1 LSSFLIAAFVLGFGG
16 SFHCI
21 GMCGPIALSL
31 PALND
36 RDKWIT
42 SLLYLSGKT
51 ITYSLLGLLFGLFG
65 KQLML
70 AGLQQGLSIAA
81 GILLLIVVA
90 MMLVQAKQLHQNK
103 LTLWISNK
111 LIPLFG
117 LAKRSHGLVALNMG
131 FVNGLLPCGLV
142 YIGLI
147 GSLTT
152 GSALNGMLFMAA
164 FGLGT
169 MPIMLSF
176 LLMAKQFSLNFR
188 NKIKKLAPAF
198 VALVAVLLIVRGL
211 GLGIPYVSPQINNP
225 TALNNKAVEC
235 HP

>member
-1 LSSFLIAAFVLGFGG
+1 
-16 SFHCI
+16 
-21 GMCGPIALSL
+21 MCGPIALSL

-36 RDKWIT
+36 LDKWRS

-81 GILLLIVVA
+81 GILLLLVVA
-90 MMLVQAKQLHQNK
+90 MMLVQARQLHQNK
-103 LTLWISNK
+103 LTVWISSK

-117 LAKRSHGLVALNMG
+117 LAKKSHGMFALNMG
-131 FVNGLLPCGLV
+131 LVNGLLPCGLV

-152 GSALNGMLFMAA
+152 GSALNGMLFMTG
-164 FGLGT
+164 FGIGT
-169 MPIMLSF
+169 MPVMLSF

-188 NKIKKLAPAF
+188 NRIKKLAPAF
-198 VALVAVLLIVRGL
+198 VGLVAVLLIVRGL
-211 GLGIPYVSPQINNP
+211 GLGIPYVSPQIHP
-225 TALNNKAVEC
+225 SSALNTNAVEC